1 MKLQGWYFGQPAVVA
16 FFGICLVLLGFIVFP
31 DVMGFDRI
39 AGNVVAVGAAMFV
52 AALIF
57 LFVRVWAVYRNGRAE
72 GEQCPY
78 CTGPVDPW
86 VARCGSCGKSSG

>member
-16 FFGICLVLLGFIVFP
+16 FFGGCLALIGGFVFP
-31 DVMGFDRI
+31 GVMGFDGI
-39 AGNVVAVGAAMFV
+39 AGNVVAVGGVVFV

-72 GEQCPY
+72 GEQCRY
-78 CTGPVDPW
+78 CTGPVDSW
-86 VARCGSCGKSSG
+86 VGRCGSCGKSSA